1 MSDRLGYI
9 LGLIALVCAFLPHW
23 LDPLILLKEKREG
36 WEQRP
41 ERPRSGLAIVIA
53 LAAAVGGVGSL
64 LPARSRPSPPPPP
77 PPPPPGC
84 GSA

>member
-53 LAAAVGGVGSL
+53 LAAAVNF
-64 LPARSRPSPPPPP
+64 PPSAPHACPPPPPP

>member
-53 LAAAVGGVGSL
+53 LAAAVTFAAAAAAGLWFGMTLSCGPCDSED
-64 LPARSRPSPPPPP
+64 RP
-77 PPPPPGC
+77 
-84 GSA
+84 